1 MQYDQ
6 LLISLEDLR
15 QIWEVIL
22 QLLFEAIKSAGQVA
36 AKVVKSYL
44 W

>member
-22 QLLFEAIKSAGQVA
+22 QLLFEAIKLAGQVT
-36 AKVVKSYL
+36 AKVVISCL
-44 W
+44 

>member
-6 LLISLEDLR
+6 LPISLEDLR

-22 QLLFEAIKSAGQVA
+22 QLLFEAIKSAGQVT
-36 AKVVKSYL
+36 AKVVKSCL
-44 W
+44 L